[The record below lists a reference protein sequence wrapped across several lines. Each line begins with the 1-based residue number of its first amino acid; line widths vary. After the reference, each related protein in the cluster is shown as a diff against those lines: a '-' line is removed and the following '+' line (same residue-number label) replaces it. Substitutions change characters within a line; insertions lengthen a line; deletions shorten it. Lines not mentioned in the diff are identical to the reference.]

1 MSIVKR
7 RLTHLWRRE
16 TTAPNPPRPWP
27 GQYPDSRMLLTISE
41 PLKIS
46 GTLLLSGRYAFLL
59 IDPGAEHT
67 LVHILNEDQTRI
79 VATFPA
85 VSND

>member
-7 RLTHLWRRE
+7 RLTRLWRRE

-27 GQYPDSRMLLTISE
+27 GQFPDRIFVTISE

-67 LVHILNEDQTRI
+67 LVHIFNEDQTRI
-79 VATFPA
+79 VATLPA
-85 VSND
+85 VSDN

>member
-7 RLTHLWRRE
+7 RLTSLWRRQ

-27 GQYPDSRMLLTISE
+27 GLFPDRMFVTISE
-41 PLKIS
+41 PMKIS
-46 GTLLLSGRYAFLL
+46 GTVLLPGTYAFRPL
-59 IDPGAEHT
+59 DTGADRP
-67 LVHILNEDQTRI
+67 LVQIFNEDQTRL

-85 VSND
+85 VSNN

>member
-7 RLTHLWRRE
+7 RLTRLWRRE

-27 GQYPDSRMLLTISE
+27 GQFPDRIFVTISE
-41 PLKIS
+41 PMKIS
-46 GTLLLSGRYAFLL
+46 GTVLLPGTYAFRPL
-59 IDPGAEHT
+59 DTGAERP
-67 LVHILNEDQTRI
+67 LVQIFNEDQTRL

-85 VSND
+85 VSNN

>member
-1 MSIVKR
+1 MNIVKR
-7 RLTHLWRRE
+7 RLTSLWRRQ

-27 GQYPDSRMLLTISE
+27 IQYPDSRMLITISE

-46 GTLLLSGRYAFLL
+46 GTLLLPGTYAFRPL
-59 IDPGAEHT
+59 DTGADRP
-67 LVHILNEDQTRI
+67 LVQLFNEDQTRL

-85 VSND
+85 VSNN

>member
-7 RLTHLWRRE
+7 RLTSLRRRQ

-27 GQYPDSRMLLTISE
+27 IQYPDSRMLITIRE

-46 GTLLLSGRYAFLL
+46 GKG
-59 IDPGAEHT
+59 
-67 LVHILNEDQTRI
+67 
-79 VATFPA
+79 FP
-85 VSND
+85 VEKGQ